1 VGWGSRVSGG
11 GGGYVVGVGSVHF
24 RAGVVIVVRHPDKQ
38 RVLAFERNDTP
49 GSWQLPQG
57 GLKNGE
63 DPETGAWRELLEET
77 GLGPDDVRID
87 SEHPDWLV
95 YEWPPELQ
103 RSKSGPY
110 NRIGQVQRWF
120 VFYALDSAIEP
131 TPDGKEFRDWQW
143 VEPAWLIDHVPDWR
157 RGPYERVLS
166 SL

>member
-1 VGWGSRVSGG
+1 MA
-11 GGGYVVGVGSVHF
+11 GYGEGVGSVHF
-24 RAGVVIVVRHPDKQ
+24 RAGVVIVVRHPDLH
-38 RVLAFERNDTP
+38 RILAFERSDTP

-57 GLKNGE
+57 GLKSGE
-63 DPETGAWRELLEET
+63 DPERGAWRELEEET
-77 GLGPDDVRID
+77 GLGKDDVKLD

-120 VFYALDSAIEP
+120 LFDALDAEITP
-131 TPDGKEFRDWQW
+131 TPDGKEFCDWQW
-143 VEPAWLIDHVPDWR
+143 VEPDWLVDHVPEWR

-166 SL
+166 TL